1 MPSPSL
7 VEVPR
12 SGLVRGVRVATI
24 TGHDIGWIREFD
36 KEEIL
41 SLIDSSYEITGIVV
55 RSEPFIWF
63 GRFSFNSLVEYTS
76 IVSTYIGIR
85 NPALTSDDR
94 NAGHW
99 SRMIILACYS
109 THLFSANTLLC
120 PFSHRYRKHSTPKF
134 SVRINKLLCMHVLY
148 IIFLKSKSCKTAAY
162 LNSHHGASRA
172 NEKDV

>member
-12 SGLVRGVRVATI
+12 SGLVRGVRVTTI

-63 GRFSFNSLVEYTS
+63 FRFSFNSLVEYTS
-76 IVSTYIGIR
+76 IVST
-85 NPALTSDDR
+85 
-94 NAGHW
+94 
-99 SRMIILACYS
+99 
-109 THLFSANTLLC
+109 
-120 PFSHRYRKHSTPKF
+120 
-134 SVRINKLLCMHVLY
+134 
-148 IIFLKSKSCKTAAY
+148 
-162 LNSHHGASRA
+162 
-172 NEKDV
+172 